1 MSTPSSAPSQNQP
14 LFRTES
20 LESLRIRPEG
30 SVILAPKFS
39 GWVISGFFSLIA
51 ICILILLWQGSYTR
65 RVTVSG
71 QLLPAD
77 GLIKLHTPQRG
88 VVIKKNI
95 TDGQVVAKGDLLFVI
110 DSDRT
115 ADGAKPMQAAIAV
128 QVGSRKQSLLSEM
141 QRYRQAQK
149 EELDSLERRI
159 ENLQTDASTVAT
171 LIAQQEQRL
180 KLAQESQSRYQK
192 LLEQNFISGEEAL
205 QKQVEASEQL
215 SRLKTLQRD
224 ALSGQRDLIALTQER
239 DNVKQKYQAQIA
251 QLERDISLATQELTE
266 IEGRRQVLVT
276 ATEGGRATLVSAEV
290 GQFVDSD
297 KALATLIP
305 EESTLIAKL
314 YAPSRSIGFV
324 QKNDQVLIRYQAFPY
339 QQFGQH
345 EGVVRSVSTSSIS
358 PADLASV
365 MGTSVQPGESYFSID
380 VDLKSLSVKAGS
392 TTRPLQPGMILEA
405 DILQEN
411 RRLYEW
417 ILEPLYG
424 MTERAA
430 P

>member
-1 MSTPSSAPSQNQP
+1 
-14 LFRTES
+14 
-20 LESLRIRPEG
+20 
-30 SVILAPKFS
+30 
-39 GWVISGFFSLIA
+39 
-51 ICILILLWQGSYTR
+51 
-65 RVTVSG
+65 
-71 QLLPAD
+71 
-77 GLIKLHTPQRG
+77 
-88 VVIKKNI
+88 
-95 TDGQVVAKGDLLFVI
+95 
-110 DSDRT
+110 
-115 ADGAKPMQAAIAV
+115 
-128 QVGSRKQSLLSEM
+128 
-141 QRYRQAQK
+141 
-149 EELDSLERRI
+149 
-159 ENLQTDASTVAT
+159 
-171 LIAQQEQRL
+171 
-180 KLAQESQSRYQK
+180 
-192 LLEQNFISGEEAL
+192 
-205 QKQVEASEQL
+205 
-215 SRLKTLQRD
+215 
-224 ALSGQRDLIALTQER
+224 
-239 DNVKQKYQAQIA
+239 
-251 QLERDISLATQELTE
+251 
-266 IEGRRQVLVT
+266 
-276 ATEGGRATLVSAEV
+276 
-290 GQFVDSD
+290 
-297 KALATLIP
+297 LIP